1 MSKERRINKLLKEEP
16 ENLRNGERKIYCRE
30 TNSNGK
36 ERIVGIA
43 LLDHNGFSHALVREH
58 VSF

>member
-36 ERIVGIA
+36 EGIVGIA
-43 LLDHNGFSHALVREH
+43 LLDHNGFSHAV
-58 VSF
+58 VSW